1 MGANS
6 QAKMRGHLFAF
17 VLQVLGC
24 AATGAAPLTAAEA
37 TALLARVHAIDAKCQ
52 VLSPSDRADLARHL
66 SDARILLE
74 GRTSAETSAAAVA
87 AGMAVAS
94 ASTCSADEKL
104 LVAATLAL
112 ARRATRSA
120 AKHGNPQV
128 PLSGAAAAVP
138 ADLTTSSISPAPQ
151 APAALLR
158 RKRVAALSL
167 TPRKIGVGK
176 PATRPAAQD
185 RKGARLK
192 RLASLAQ
199 RYIRDLRCRTTRW
212 TGRAAAQRRYPAKAT
227 QGPIQAIKGSRR
239 AKPASALQPARA
251 RTAANRCG

>member
-24 AATGAAPLTAAEA
+24 AAAGAAPLTAAEA

-52 VLSPSDRADLARHL
+52 VLSPTDREDLARHL

-74 GRTSAETSAAAVA
+74 GRTSPETSAAAVA

-94 ASTCSADEKL
+94 ASTCSADEKV

-112 ARRATRSA
+112 ARRATRSVA
-120 AKHGNPQV
+120 SQGNLQV
-128 PLSGAAAAVP
+128 PLSGRAAAAP
-138 ADLTTSSISPAPQ
+138 ADLTTSSISPAPE
-151 APAALLR
+151 APAVLLR
-158 RKRVAALSL
+158 RKRVAAASL
-167 TPRKIGVGK
+167 TPRKIGAAK

-192 RLASLAQ
+192 RLAGLAQ
-199 RYIRDLRCRTTRW
+199 RYFRDLRCRTTRW
-212 TGRAAAQRRYPAKAT
+212 TGRAAAQRRYPAKIT
-227 QGPIQAIKGSRR
+227 QGHTQAFRGSRR
-239 AKPASALQPARA
+239 AKPASVLQPARA
-251 RTAANRCG
+251 RAAANRCG